1 MKSVAEIILALVA
14 VCQQATRKN
23 QGNARN
29 VGSKIL
35 TSLSEG
41 MYNEGMSKTV
51 TIHDIA
57 REAGVSSSTVSRVL
71 SGNVPVASH
80 KRDAV
85 LAVVK
90 KLNYRPNAIA
100 QGLARGRTAAIGV
113 MTQSISSPFY
123 GEILRGI
130 EQGLAGSGYHPV
142 VASGNWRTQEELAA
156 LDLLSSRR
164 VDGLIVLPGIISDDR
179 LRHVAEELPLMVIG
193 RTIAGIERQCL
204 RVDDALAAHEAT
216 RYLIDLG
223 HRRIA
228 HIAGPA
234 THQDAVDRR
243 EGYTRALGEAGLPLD
258 DQLLVAGDYT
268 EQSGLLALQ
277 SLLSRGVLFTAIFAA
292 NDQMAYGARLGLY
305 RRGIR
310 VPEDV
315 SIVGFDDLLSSAYTT
330 PPLTTVRQPTFDMGR
345 AAAQALLQ
353 LLAEHPVHLPTFTTS
368 LVIRESA
375 ALRR

>member
-1 MKSVAEIILALVA
+1 MNKP
-14 VCQQATRKN
+14 
-23 QGNARN
+23 
-29 VGSKIL
+29 
-35 TSLSEG
+35 
-41 MYNEGMSKTV
+41 V

-71 SGNVPVASH
+71 SGNAPVAPG
-80 KRDAV
+80 KRDIV

-90 KLNYRPNAIA
+90 KLNYRPNMIA

-113 MTQSISSPFY
+113 VTQSVSSPFY

-130 EQGLAGSGYHPV
+130 EKGLTGSDYHPV
-142 VASGNWRTQEELAA
+142 FTSGNWRTEEELAA
-156 LDLLSSRR
+156 LDLLSGRR
-164 VDGLIVLPGIISDDR
+164 VDGLIVLPGVIPDDH
-179 LRHVAEELPLMVIG
+179 LRRVAAELPLIVVG
-193 RTIAGIERQCL
+193 RTVAGLEHQCL
-204 RVDDALAAHEAT
+204 RVDDALAAQEAT
-216 RYLIDLG
+216 SYLVELG

-243 EGYTRALGEAGLPLD
+243 AGYRRALEQAGLPLD
-258 DQLLVAGDYT
+258 KQLIVAGDYT

-277 SLLSRGVLFTAIFAA
+277 SLLSRGALFTAIFVA

-305 RRGIR
+305 RHGIR

-345 AAAQALLQ
+345 AAAQAVLQ
-353 LLAEHPVHLPTFTTS
+353 LLAESSVELPTFTTS

>member
-1 MKSVAEIILALVA
+1 M
-14 VCQQATRKN
+14 N
-23 QGNARN
+23 
-29 VGSKIL
+29 
-35 TSLSEG
+35 
-41 MYNEGMSKTV
+41 KTV

-71 SGNVPVASH
+71 SGNVPVAPH
-80 KRDAV
+80 KRDLV

-90 KLNYRPNAIA
+90 KLNYHPNVIA

-113 MTQSISSPFY
+113 VTQSVSSPFY

-130 EQGLAGSGYHPV
+130 EKGLAGSDYHPV
-142 VASGNWRTQEELAA
+142 FTSGNWRTEEELAA
-156 LDLLSSRR
+156 LDLLSGRR
-164 VDGLIVLPGIISDDR
+164 VDGLIVLPGVIPDDH
-179 LRHVAEELPLMVIG
+179 LRRVAEELPLLVVG
-193 RTIAGIERQCL
+193 RTIAGLERQCL
-204 RVDDALAAHEAT
+204 RVDDAQAAQEAT
-216 RYLIDLG
+216 SYLIELG
-223 HRRIA
+223 HQRIA
-228 HIAGPA
+228 HIAGPV

-243 EGYTRALGEAGLPLD
+243 AGYRRAMEQAGLPFD
-258 DQLLVAGDYT
+258 KQLIVAGDYT

-277 SLLSRGVLFTAIFAA
+277 SLFSRGALFTAIFVA

-345 AAAQALLQ
+345 AAAQAVLQ
-353 LLAEHPVHLPTFTTS
+353 LLAEHSVDLPIFTTS

>member
-1 MKSVAEIILALVA
+1 M
-14 VCQQATRKN
+14 N
-23 QGNARN
+23 
-29 VGSKIL
+29 
-35 TSLSEG
+35 
-41 MYNEGMSKTV
+41 KTV

-71 SGNVPVASH
+71 SGNVPVAPH
-80 KRDAV
+80 KRDIV

-90 KLNYRPNAIA
+90 KLNYRPNVIA

-113 MTQSISSPFY
+113 VTQSVSSPFY

-130 EQGLAGSGYHPV
+130 EKGLAGSDYHPV
-142 VASGNWRTQEELAA
+142 FTSGNWRTEEELAA
-156 LDLLSSRR
+156 LDLLSGRR
-164 VDGLIVLPGIISDDR
+164 VDGLIVLPGVIPDDH
-179 LRHVAEELPLMVIG
+179 LRRVAEELPLLVVG
-193 RTIAGIERQCL
+193 RTIAGLEQQCL
-204 RVDDALAAHEAT
+204 RVDDALAAQEAT
-216 RYLIDLG
+216 RYLIELG

-228 HIAGPA
+228 HIAGPV

-243 EGYTRALGEAGLPLD
+243 AGYRRALEQAGLPFD
-258 DQLLVAGDYT
+258 RQLIVAGDYT

-277 SLLSRGVLFTAIFAA
+277 SLFSRGALFTAIFVA
-292 NDQMAYGARLGLY
+292 NDQMAYGARLGLF

-345 AAAQALLQ
+345 AAAQAVLQ
-353 LLAEHPVHLPTFTTS
+353 LLAEHSVDLPTFTTS